1 MNLNKRKGILA
12 LVTAF
17 ILSLSMVACN
27 STNKKATPPEN
38 ITNKTTKEKT
48 MDKSSNENINE
59 STKNGISGTTKTEN
73 YSSERIRKIEDAVNK
88 IKYVKGSSVI
98 ITGDKALVGIKLEGN
113 VEDAKTKEIKAEV
126 ERVVKKTDKNLKS
139 VAVSADIALFTRI
152 SKVGE
157 GLRSG
162 RPFSEFTNEVEEIFR
177 RILPQ

>member
-1 MNLNKRKGILA
+1 MNLKKRKGILA
-12 LVTAF
+12 LVAAF

-27 STNKKATPPEN
+27 TTKKATQPE
-38 ITNKTTKEKT
+38 TTTDKTTKEKIIG
-48 MDKSSNENINE
+48 KSSNENVNE
-59 STKNGISGTTKTEN
+59 STKNGMNGTTKTEP
-73 YSSERIRKIEDAVNK
+73 YSSERIKKIEDAVNK
-88 IKYVKGSSVI
+88 IKDVKGSSVI

-126 ERVVKKTDKNLKS
+126 EKVVKNTDKNLKS
-139 VAVSADIALFTRI
+139 VAVSADVALFTRI

-162 RPFSEFTNEVEEIFR
+162 RPFSEFTNEVGEIFR

>member
-1 MNLNKRKGILA
+1 MNLKKRKGILA
-12 LVTAF
+12 LIAAF

-27 STNKKATPPEN
+27 TTKNSTQPE
-38 ITNKTTKEKT
+38 TTTDKTTKEKIIG
-48 MDKSSNENINE
+48 KSSNENVNE
-59 STKNGISGTTKTEN
+59 STKNGMNGTTKTES
-73 YSSERIRKIEDAVNK
+73 YSSERIKKIEDAVNK
-88 IKYVKGSSVI
+88 IKDVKGSSVI

-113 VEDAKTKEIKAEV
+113 VEDAKTKEIKSQV
-126 ERVVKKTDKNLKS
+126 EKVVKTTDKNLKS
-139 VAVSADIALFTRI
+139 VAVSADVALFTRI